1 MALRVI
7 EWHCGIGGA
16 SAALGTGVE
25 VIAAVDNHLDAVSVY
40 QQNFPD
46 HKVYVKNIEKLTA
59 TQVARWGAAD
69 LWWMSPPCQP
79 HTVLGKK
86 LDMDDPR
93 SASLARLL
101 KLIEELIPPN
111 LAMENVPGF
120 AQSQSRELL
129 VNVMDQC
136 GYTISEEVVCPTQWG
151 WPNRRQRF
159 YLAGSLDGAAGLVE
173 PPQIQ
178 TPVSSIRTM
187 DFIDPEQDENS
198 ELLVNEAFMERYANS
213 VQIVDREEDQVTTNC
228 FTSAYGR
235 SPTRCGSYLWL
246 PGRSGV
252 RRFAP
257 REILRFFDFPQA
269 YQLPI
274 HLSLKKLWSLTG
286 NSLTLGATR
295 RLLSRLSVV
304 NRQA

>member
-16 SAALGTGVE
+16 SAALGPGVE
-25 VIAAVDNHLDAVSVY
+25 VIAAVDNHIDAISVY

-59 TQVARWGAAD
+59 SQVARWGAAD

-101 KLIEELIPPN
+101 KLIEELRPPN

-120 AQSQSRELL
+120 AGSQSRELL
-129 VNVMDQC
+129 VNVLNQS
-136 GYTISEEVVCPTQWG
+136 GYAISEEVVCPTQWG

-159 YLAGSLDGAAGLVE
+159 YLAASLLGEAGLVQPSQAKAE
-173 PPQIQ
+173 PFG
-178 TPVSSIRTM
+178 TM
-187 DFIDPEQDENS
+187 DFIDPEQDRNS
-198 ELLVNEAFMERYANS
+198 QLLVNESFMERYANAI
-213 VQIVDREEDQVTTNC
+213 QIVDRLENQVATNC

-257 REILRFFDFPQA
+257 REILRYLDFPQS
-269 YQLPI
+269 YQLPR
-274 HLSLKKLWSLTG
+274 HLSLKKLWSLAG
-286 NSLTLGATR
+286 NSLTLGSTR
-295 RLLSRLSVV
+295 RVLSRLSVV
-304 NRQA
+304 NGQV